1 MYDDWWGL
9 SYIERAPVGYFQMKF
24 DCSTNLA
31 KHGGV
36 LKFGLRMKIIL
47 AINFSS
53 AQLNLSLS
61 RPFWTFSSVAF
72 LNFLDCTKLAFVG
85 NNFCRIPHNFI
96 RVSFLNYHYIAT
108 FIYFNSEKTHC
119 NDFLYCRIESLINGL
134 VISAIAVILTNFIN
148 QSRDYILSLEYF
160 CPSKRPYTCLRKQ
173 FWIHSGWWGHRLPRF
188 QWTS

>member
-72 LNFLDCTKLAFVG
+72 LNFLDFTKLAFVG
-85 NNFCRIPHNFI
+85 NNFCRILHNF
-96 RVSFLNYHYIAT
+96 HQ
-108 FIYFNSEKTHC
+108 
-119 NDFLYCRIESLINGL
+119 SLISQ
-134 VISAIAVILTNFIN
+134 ISLHRYFHLL
-148 QSRDYILSLEYF
+148 QFREDSLQWLSVLPNWKSHQW
-160 CPSKRPYTCLRKQ
+160 PSHQR
-173 FWIHSGWWGHRLPRF
+173 HSCH
-188 QWTS
+188 TH